1 MTKEL
6 EFIILY
12 WRVVILFVIID
23 FRKSLKYIPLFIEKI
38 LFFWYLTNA
47 LLKYQN
53 KKDDNINEKLISME

>member
-53 KKDDNINEKLISME
+53 KKDDNTNEKLISME